1 MASSGDYSW
10 NSSTYRIITG
20 AMRLIS
26 AIQSG
31 EAPPAEEWEDAF
43 DALNGLITHWQAS
56 GIHVWSEVECML
68 FLQPGQRTYALG
80 FGSADH
86 ACAAS
91 DWLQTYLTADTP
103 AAGTTASL
111 AAVSDTRNS
120 LATGD
125 WIGLVAQ
132 TSPSTPQST
141 TPETSSQQS
150 TSPSSTSP
158 SQQPAAPDTSSTTT
172 QTTTTQT
179 TQTSSDN
186 GTSIEGCLS
195 GSAGNWTLTDQSG
208 KTWQLAGDTSKLSD
222 HVGHQVRLMGSDN
235 SSSASGSSSSPSSS
249 SPSSSAGATG
259 AGAASTQ
266 STFTVNKVKMIS
278 STCSTSK

>member
-1 MASSGDYSW
+1 
-10 NSSTYRIITG
+10 
-20 AMRLIS
+20 MRKT
-26 AIQSG
+26 
-31 EAPPAEEWEDAF
+31 F
-43 DALNGLITHWQAS
+43 LITA
-56 GIHVWSEVECML
+56 IL
-68 FLQPGQRTYALG
+68 LL
-80 FGSADH
+80 SA
-86 ACAAS
+86 AWA
-91 DWLQTYLTADTP
+91 
-103 AAGTTASL
+103 
-111 AAVSDTRNS
+111 
-120 LATGD
+120 
-125 WIGLVAQ
+125 VAQ

-141 TPETSSQQS
+141 TPGTSSQQS

-158 SQQPAAPDTSSTTT
+158 SQQPATPDTSSTTT

-179 TQTSSDN
+179 TQTSSDS

-235 SSSASGSSSSPSSS
+235 SSSASGSSSPSSSNPSSTSPSSS
-249 SPSSSAGATG
+249 TPGSSTSGSSAGA
-259 AGAASTQ
+259 AGTQ